1 VLARAD
7 RALRDG
13 PAERRPARAAAVARL
28 RAAAAGPAGAG
39 TERALDTLRGVLDDD
54 AWLAAAGDVLAP
66 TAPVARG
73 GLGGGGYGV
82 PAPGAPAF
90 SGPFRLA
97 ALVLLVP

>member
-13 PAERRPARAAAVARL
+13 PAERRPARAAAVGRL
-28 RAAAAGPAGAG
+28 RAAAAGPAAAG
-39 TERALDTLRGVLDDD
+39 TERALEALRGVVDDD

-73 GLGGGGYGV
+73 GPGGGGYGV

-90 SGPFRLA
+90 SGSFRLA
-97 ALVLLVP
+97 ALVLLLP